1 MDTILTLFK
10 LLVLVCIVKIN
21 NPYAERQE
29 YKMKVTLIMA
39 ITVDG
44 KIGKDP
50 DHFPDWTGKEDKR
63 LFKTITQ
70 KAGVVIMGS
79 KTFDTIGSPLPGRKN
94 IVLTRRRD
102 RLSKWPNLV
111 FTEQSP
117 KEILNGLQKDGFS
130 DVVLAGGA
138 GINMLFAR
146 ANLID
151 EIIVTIAPKIFGAGI
166 SLFEGEID
174 LALAL
179 EDVKKLGKDL
189 ILARYSVIKD
199 SDQRL
204 G

>member
-1 MDTILTLFK
+1 
-10 LLVLVCIVKIN
+10 
-21 NPYAERQE
+21 
-29 YKMKVTLIMA
+29 MKVTLIMA